1 MSRVSVAND
10 FTVWR
15 SRREDFARRMHLDS
29 APLLNDYAAMKYAR
43 ISFPSRDVAV
53 RAFHE
58 LARRGRIVSL
68 PDGQFIVPEPA
79 ATFLQDRG
87 YTYQTHEWMSEDHV
101 TQTLRNPAP
110 NPV

>member
-1 MSRVSVAND
+1 MG
-10 FTVWR
+10 
-15 SRREDFARRMHLDS
+15 LDL
-29 APLLNDYAAMKYAR
+29 ALPLNDTVSMKYAR

-79 ATFLQDRG
+79 AAFLQERG
-87 YTYQTHEWMSEDHV
+87 FTYLMHEWMSEDYV
-101 TQTLRNPAP
+101 TQTLRNPALSA
-110 NPV
+110 V

>member
-1 MSRVSVAND
+1 
-10 FTVWR
+10 
-15 SRREDFARRMHLDS
+15 
-29 APLLNDYAAMKYAR
+29 MKYAR

-58 LARRGRIVSL
+58 LARHGRIVSL

-79 ATFLQDRG
+79 TAFLQTRG
-87 YTYQTHEWMSEDHV
+87 FTYQTHEWMSEAYV
-101 TQTLRNPAP
+101 TQALRNPAP